1 MEPSVESV
9 ETSEQPYTGGSSI
22 CQQGVLTLLLV
33 STYFRVL
40 AREFG
45 YWYYYVSSL
54 KKKKKIHLASLNKES
69 RDFHWNDA
77 L

>member
-1 MEPSVESV
+1 MEPGVESV

-22 CQQGVLTLLLV
+22 YQQGVLTLLLV

-54 KKKKKIHLASLNKES
+54 KKKKIHLALIE
-69 RDFHWNDA
+69 
-77 L
+77 

>member
-1 MEPSVESV
+1 MEPSVKSV

-22 CQQGVLTLLLV
+22 YQQGVLTLLLV

-54 KKKKKIHLASLNKES
+54 KKKKFTWLSLNKKS
-69 RDFHWNDA
+69 LDFHWNDA